1 MYLLGCLLFIVASN
15 DLVYVYLAV
24 SVARNVPFAGAFA
37 VVKRQ
42 SELKISE
49 ANAGAKLPE
58 CITCPDLSG
67 SASQ

>member
-1 MYLLGCLLFIVASN
+1 
-15 DLVYVYLAV
+15 LAV

-42 SELKISE
+42 SKLKISE

-58 CITCPDLSG
+58 CIACPDLSG

>member
-1 MYLLGCLLFIVASN
+1 MFVCLLPMHYFFSKIPHN
-15 DLVYVYLAV
+15 DRGYGHWQ
-24 SVARNVPFAGAFA
+24 FAGAFA

-42 SELKISE
+42 GELKISE

-58 CITCPDLSG
+58 YTACPDLSG